1 MAWSSLN
8 AAPCKGALEMT
19 YQVYAWD
26 LSVRATHLDQT
37 HGFFNGTSVFLK
49 AHGKEELPHIV
60 DIQAPDGEMFATA
73 GKDTKVRIYEESTKT
88 LLMEMKG
95 GYGLG

>member
-1 MAWSSLN
+1 MFMPDAVGTLQHWH
-8 AAPCKGALEMT
+8 MT
-19 YQVYAWD
+19 SQKRLFQIEEKDNQIYA
-26 LSVRATHLDQT
+26 
-37 HGFFNGTSVFLK
+37 
-49 AHGKEELPHIV
+49 V
-60 DIQAPDGEMFATA
+60 DYRPDGEMFATA